1 MPSRLLSNRSP
12 YEVLFNTIP
21 KYEHLR
27 VFGCL
32 CFAYNINYKHKFD
45 ARSKPGI
52 FVGYPFGQKGY
63 RIFDPETKKKFTSRD
78 VIFHETVFPYKN
90 VHDHTNVQ
98 HHVIPK
104 PTTEIPRDNN

>member
-1 MPSRLLSNRSP
+1 MQGQNLEFLLG
-12 YEVLFNTIP
+12 IP
-21 KYEHLR
+21 LVKKAIEFSIL
-27 VFGCL
+27 
-32 CFAYNINYKHKFD
+32 K
-45 ARSKPGI
+45 
-52 FVGYPFGQKGY
+52 Q
-63 RIFDPETKKKFTSRD
+63 KKKFTSRD